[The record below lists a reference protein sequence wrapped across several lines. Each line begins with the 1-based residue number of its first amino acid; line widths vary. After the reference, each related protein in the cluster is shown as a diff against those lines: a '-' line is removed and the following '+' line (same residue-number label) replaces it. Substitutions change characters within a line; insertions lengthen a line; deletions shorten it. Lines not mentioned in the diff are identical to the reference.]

1 MRKLA
6 LCAFSAFSALC
17 LSGCFTTHIHSGKPA
32 APGEPALDNV
42 LRSQIIGDVVTIDPP
57 DKLSQRCP
65 QGWSRIDA
73 EVRPFNWI
81 LDVVAGFFYHSNTVS
96 LRCAAPGAAPTAL
109 PPTQGA
115 EPLPPAPAVLPPPP
129 PPPQASPSALP
140 PPPPGFTPM

>member
-6 LCAFSAFSALC
+6 LALC
-17 LSGCFTTHIHSGKPA
+17 ALGLAGCFTTHIRSGKPA
-32 APGEPALDNV
+32 APGEPVLDKV

-57 DKLSQRCP
+57 DKLPQRCP

-81 LDVVAGFFYHSNTVS
+81 LDVAAGFFYHSNTVT
-96 LRCAAPGAAPTAL
+96 LRCAAPQAAPTAPAAATTSPTGEL
-109 PPTQGA
+109 PPPG
-115 EPLPPAPAVLPPPP
+115 PAVLPPPP
-129 PPPQASPSALP
+129 PPPPQSAPSALP